1 MVFPTTSHGCAW
13 LDDFHAPRVPIT
25 LYTPQL
31 PDTTGIGAHQGNVIG
46 GVAFLRV
53 DVYIFLPDGLT
64 RVIWKSGLVGQSEVA
79 RGLNSEKPLRRALL
93 FFFTVSG
100 CVGWPWGCGGAVGL
114 VQLLFVC
121 DYPNG
126 FGRFENWKLRWEEK
140 STTRACK
147 LPISVSSLTQEK
159 KFSISPNLCL
169 RGRVFFPYEI
179 ENFFSYEL
187 LGFINYTILL

>member
-31 PDTTGIGAHQGNVIG
+31 PDTTGIGPHQSNVIG

-93 FFFTVSG
+93 FFLLSRG
-100 CVGWPWGCGGAVGL
+100 AWADRGGAGA
-114 VQLLFVC
+114 
-121 DYPNG
+121 P
-126 FGRFENWKLRWEEK
+126 
-140 STTRACK
+140 
-147 LPISVSSLTQEK
+147 
-159 KFSISPNLCL
+159 
-169 RGRVFFPYEI
+169 
-179 ENFFSYEL
+179 
-187 LGFINYTILL
+187 